1 METRTKVLFG
11 TLLLCLG
18 VGCSRQTSHPQT
30 KAPSLADNSEATDEA
45 TDESSAAESAKRA
58 TQTAEAEQTS
68 DARKRAEASF
78 VAAPGI
84 KLTGEAKL
92 KEVSGG
98 VQIEVEVENAPAGEK
113 GIHIHQKGDCS
124 DVPGKSMGEHYAVT
138 SPHHGLPTEPE
149 HHLGD
154 LGNIDV
160 GQNGEG
166 NLIIV
171 VPGANLESGVERSFV
186 GKSIVVH
193 ESQDVGTDPSGNSGK
208 PIACAVIRAD

>member
-1 METRTKVLFG
+1 METRTKLLFS

-18 VGCSRQTSHPQT
+18 VGCSRQTSHPQA
-30 KAPSLADNSEATDEA
+30 KAPSLADKSEATDKA
-45 TDESSAAESAKRA
+45 SDESSAAESAKRA
-58 TQTAEAEQTS
+58 NQTAEAEQTS

-78 VAAPGI
+78 VAAPGV

-98 VQIEVEVENAPAGEK
+98 VQIEVAVEHAPNGEK

-124 DVPGKSMGEHYAVT
+124 DIPGKSMGEHYAVT
-138 SPHHGLPTEPE
+138 SPHHGLPTESE

-160 GQNGEG
+160 SQSGEG

-171 VPGANLESGVERSFV
+171 VPGANLESGQERSFV

-193 ESQDVGTDPSGNSGK
+193 EAEDIGTDPSGNSGK

>member
-1 METRTKVLFG
+1 MEPQTKVLFG
-11 TLLLCLG
+11 SLLLCLG
-18 VGCSRQTSHPQT
+18 AGCSRQASHPQ
-30 KAPSLADNSEATDEA
+30 AENPSLADNSAASEET
-45 TDESSAAESAKRA
+45 SAAESAKRA
-58 TQTAEAEQTS
+58 TQTAEAEDTS

-92 KEVSGG
+92 KEVAGG
-98 VQIEVEVENAPAGEK
+98 VQIEVEVENAPAGAK

-138 SPHHGLPTEPE
+138 SPNHGLPTAAE

-171 VPGANLESGVERSFV
+171 VPGANLESDQERSFV

-193 ESQDVGTDPSGNSGK
+193 ESQDVGTGPSGNSGK